1 MVLGVHKNTY
11 MGDYGG
17 VVVSILYSQYVH
29 VIDKMLFISSG
40 RRWPRPL
47 QSVSHASP
55 VEAADAKGGVRR
67 ECLESAV

>member
-1 MVLGVHKNTY
+1 MFY
-11 MGDYGG
+11 DYD
-17 VVVSILYSQYVH
+17 YDY

-55 VEAADAKGGVRR
+55 VEAADAKGGVGC